1 MASAIPKGSIVR
13 LRVSMAL
20 CFHITDQLMEVG
32 YRVRG
37 TTHHFSKAQSL
48 DAL

>member
-1 MASAIPKGSIVR
+1 
-13 LRVSMAL
+13 
-20 CFHITDQLMEVG
+20 MEVG